1 MARRSKSSPFR
12 LDWHG
17 DDLVVLLEDKVV
29 ARRKRKRWHLY
40 APIVVKDEPDGG
52 VTIAAMTRGDLMAM
66 IKGKSQKQTM
76 KLMEQMGYVLDKQ
89 ASFGELYHDAVKR
102 GDPEEIEWLK
112 QQWMEEKQTKQ

>member
-52 VTIAAMTRGDLMAM
+52 VTIAAMTRGDLNQHGSSPGSA
-66 IKGKSQKQTM
+66 
-76 KLMEQMGYVLDKQ
+76 
-89 ASFGELYHDAVKR
+89 GEAAKV
-102 GDPEEIEWLK
+102 
-112 QQWMEEKQTKQ
+112 